1 MAKNE
6 GVYRSRKRMLIDNLL
21 GGIMWSIGVWI
32 GTTLIAVI
40 LLTFL
45 SKVDF
50 VAVVADFITEVT
62 KHMAKN
68 RSFFPF

>member
-1 MAKNE
+1 MAKSE

-21 GGIMWSIGVWI
+21 GGVMWSIGVWV
-32 GTTLIAVI
+32 GTTLIAIIVFY
-40 LLTFL
+40 LL

-50 VAVVADFITEVT
+50 VAVIGDFVSEVT

>member
-1 MAKNE
+1 
-6 GVYRSRKRMLIDNLL
+6 
-21 GGIMWSIGVWI
+21 MWSIGVWI
-32 GTTLIAVI
+32 GTTLIAII

-50 VAVVADFITEVT
+50 LAVVADFITEVT